1 MQKELEATRS
11 IATTARPQQVSSEV
25 EALNSIPEVEA
36 EYKRAVEV
44 LMWCEDNP
52 DGGELQAPNGE
63 TLEITADQVKAMRKV
78 ARRNKD
84 MELPARFQYLQQQ
97 QASVPT
103 TLQNFPWWSKP
114 ESEEYQAAAAIV
126 SEFPEIKRRPDWM
139 HLVGVMVLGLQAFT
153 QRQSQKPAAPI
164 KKAPAQ
170 PAQIG
175 RAHV

>member
-1 MQKELEATRS
+1 MSKGVQKRINKLVAAKKAAQAKLQEQEARLAQMQKELEATRS

-103 TLQNFPWWSKP
+103 T
-114 ESEEYQAAAAIV
+114 
-126 SEFPEIKRRPDWM
+126 
-139 HLVGVMVLGLQAFT
+139 
-153 QRQSQKPAAPI
+153 
-164 KKAPAQ
+164 
-170 PAQIG
+170 
-175 RAHV
+175 